1 MDVKIKII
9 AGGKMPIKTTKG
21 AVCFDCFA
29 RLADGFIKIPAGS
42 RCKVALGFAVELP
55 DSYEIVTR
63 GRSGLATKECV
74 DVIEGTI
81 DSDYRGEI
89 HAIVANNG
97 KGSFTVKDGDR
108 IAQIA
113 IREVPEIS
121 FIETDSLSETER
133 GDNGFGSTGV

>member
-1 MDVKIKII
+1 MNIKIKII
-9 AGGKMPIKTTKG
+9 AGGKKPIKTTKG

-55 DSYEIVTR
+55 DNLEIVTR

-89 HAIVANNG
+89 SAIVANNG
-97 KGSFTVKDGDR
+97 KGDFSIKDGDR

-113 IREVPEIS
+113 IREVPCINFVEV
-121 FIETDSLSETER
+121 ETLSETER
-133 GDNGFGSTGV
+133 GSKGFGSTGV